1 MVENVYAGFWS
12 RFGATILDTII
23 LMIIMYPAMTFIY
36 GNEYWMSEK
45 MVHGILDVLIG
56 YVLPIVATIWFWL
69 RYKAT
74 PGKMAYS
81 LEVVDA
87 ATGNTLTTSQAI
99 IRYIAYIP
107 SALALGIGFI
117 WVAFDPKK
125 QGWHDK
131 IAKTVVV
138 KNKQKAVASLS

>member
-1 MVENVYAGFWS
+1 
-12 RFGATILDTII
+12 
-23 LMIIMYPAMTFIY
+23 MTFIY

>member
-1 MVENVYAGFWS
+1 
-12 RFGATILDTII
+12 
-23 LMIIMYPAMTFIY
+23 MITWQ
-36 GNEYWMSEK
+36 GVW
-45 MVHGILDVLIG
+45 DVLIG

-87 ATGNTLTTSQAI
+87 ATGNPLSLGQAI
-99 IRYIAYIP
+99 TRYLAYIP
-107 SALALGIGFI
+107 SALVLGIGFI

-131 IAKTVVV
+131 IAKTVVI
-138 KNKQKAVASLS
+138 KNKQKAMANLS